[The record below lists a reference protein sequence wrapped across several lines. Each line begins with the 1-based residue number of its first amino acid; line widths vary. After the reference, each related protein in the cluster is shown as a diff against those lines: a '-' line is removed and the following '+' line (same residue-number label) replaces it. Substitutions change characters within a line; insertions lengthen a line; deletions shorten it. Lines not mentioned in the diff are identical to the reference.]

1 MTATFL
7 TQLLLQVWLP
17 IAMLVAAGGLWTRYR
32 RQIPADRLRVDLNRL
47 VVDVLAPPLLF
58 ALSAQAT
65 ISLELL
71 SVPLITAIGSAVGF
85 AVLYPVLYLS
95 PIGRKL
101 AHETRA
107 AILLAGIFANVM
119 FMGLPTLGFLFG
131 PAGEPYAAFADVL
144 ASTPILWTFGVWIA
158 TRLGHEHG
166 HGESLFMTVLKLP
179 PIWGFV
185 LGFAV
190 NLSGIEVEPLVKA
203 TRFVGMATIP
213 IMLFTLGLSIPWGNL
228 RPTLPVGIAVG
239 VKLII
244 APLGAWL
251 FAHVLF
257 GSSGNGTLAEAQQAG
272 VLEAAM
278 PTMVMAA
285 SFADRFNLDVRA
297 AALTAG
303 LSSLGFLV
311 TLPLWIAL
319 LR

>member
-1 MTATFL
+1 MSGSFL
-7 TQLLLQVWLP
+7 IQLLLQVWLP
-17 IAMLVAAGGLWTRYR
+17 IALLVAAGGLWTRYR
-32 RQIPADRLRVDLNRL
+32 PQIPADRLRQDLNRL

-58 ALSAQAT
+58 ALSAQAPIT
-65 ISLELL
+65 PELL
-71 SVPLITAIGSAVGF
+71 SVPLITAIGIGIGF

-95 PIGRKL
+95 PIGSHL
-101 AHETRA
+101 ARETRA

-131 PAGEPYAAFADVL
+131 AAGESYAAFADVL
-144 ASTPILWTFGVWIA
+144 ASTPLLWIFGVWIA
-158 TRLGHEHG
+158 TRLGHEQG
-166 HGESLFMTVLKLP
+166 HDHSHKESLFATVLKLP

-190 NLSGIEVEPLVKA
+190 NFSGIDVDPLVKA
-203 TRFVGMATIP
+203 ARFIGMATVP

-228 RPTLPVGIAVG
+228 RPTLPVSIAVG

-251 FAHVLF
+251 VARSFAGAL
-257 GSSGNGTLAEAQQAG
+257 GDAGQAG
-272 VLEAAM
+272 VLEVAM
-278 PTMVMAA
+278 PTMIMAA

-303 LSSLGFLV
+303 LSSLGFLL

>member
-1 MTATFL
+1 MTGTL
-7 TQLLLQVWLP
+7 LIQLLLQVWLP
-17 IAMLVAAGGLWTRYR
+17 IALLVAAGGLWTRYR

-58 ALSAQAT
+58 ALSAQAH
-65 ISLELL
+65 ISLNLL
-71 SVPLITAIGSAVGF
+71 SVPLITAIGIGVAF
-85 AVLYPVLYLS
+85 AVLYPVLYRS
-95 PIGRKL
+95 PIGRHL
-101 AHETRA
+101 SRETRA
-107 AILLAGIFANVM
+107 AILLAGIFSNVL

-131 PAGEPYAAFADVL
+131 PAGEPYAAFSDVL

-158 TRLGHEHG
+158 TRLGHEDG
-166 HGESLFMTVLKLP
+166 HGKSLLITVWRLP
-179 PIWGFV
+179 PVWGFV

-190 NLSGIEVEPLVKA
+190 NFAGIEVEPLIKA
-203 TRFVGMATIP
+203 ARFIGMATVP

-239 VKLII
+239 VKLIV

-251 FAHVLF
+251 AARVLF
-257 GSSGNGTLAEAQQAG
+257 GDSSGSLAEAQQAG
-272 VLEAAM
+272 VFEVAM
-278 PTMVMAA
+278 PTMIMAA
-285 SFADRFNLDVRA
+285 SFADRFHLDVRA

-303 LSSLGFLV
+303 LSSLGFLL